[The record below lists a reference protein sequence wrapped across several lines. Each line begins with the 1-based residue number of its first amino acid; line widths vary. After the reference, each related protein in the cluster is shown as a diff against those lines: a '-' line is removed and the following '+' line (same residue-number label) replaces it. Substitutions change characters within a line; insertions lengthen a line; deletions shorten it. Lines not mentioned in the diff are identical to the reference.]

1 MNALLQ
7 HRGYVTLSAGQS
19 IAVQNFNENLNVLFM
34 LGIYSFLLYANLEVN
49 IIVALFG
56 AFVAI
61 TMFAVTIK
69 CTRNQKKVD
78 FATMIGDKR
87 AATLQK

>member
-34 LGIYSFLLYANLEVN
+34 LGIYSFLLYANLDVN

-56 AFVAI
+56 GFVAI
-61 TMFAVTIK
+61 TMYAVTIM
-69 CTRNQKKVD
+69 CAQNQKKVNFD
-78 FATMIGDKR
+78 TMIGDKG

>member
-7 HRGYVTLSAGQS
+7 HRGITLSAGQS

-56 AFVAI
+56 SFVAI

-69 CTRNQKKVD
+69 SSESKVD